1 MKPVKKPASGRTF
14 TALYDRDFIEDLK
27 SWVRDNPKIAEKIHQ
42 LVANT
47 LATPFTGLGKPEPLR
62 HERRGY
68 WSRRI
73 TQEHRMVYRV
83 DGRTVYFIQ
92 CRYHYE

>member
-1 MKPVKKPASGRTF
+1 MSPARKPASGKSF
-14 TALYDRDFIEDLK
+14 NGLYDKDFIEDLRF
-27 SWVRDNPKIAEKIHQ
+27 WVRESPKVAEKIHQ

-47 LATPFTGLGKPEPLR
+47 LTTPFTGLGKPEPLR

-73 TQEHRMVYRV
+73 TQEHRLVYQV
-83 DGRTVYFIQ
+83 EKRTVYFIQ
-92 CRYHYE
+92 CRYHY